1 MIRSH
6 TARPVHWQLTRREY
20 AHNPFGILIG
30 QACLYAEAS
39 ILLQTVW
46 NSFLFF
52 LCFRSCL
59 ITRLIRVRHIKIALV
74 LQSFITT
81 VAVIYIMYSA
91 SNLDQPSKW
100 EISFTDKRCQGC
112 CVMHNSSIQAIVG
125 ERHISEKLHKFSRAI
140 RQYDIPVEIMNVL
153 HEAEHLIEQFER
165 DLKQYNKLK
174 DSRMTQLQEK
184 LIEEDVLKE
193 QDLVPKA
200 KPKWNRQQN
209 KI

>member
-1 MIRSH
+1 
-6 TARPVHWQLTRREY
+6 
-20 AHNPFGILIG
+20 
-30 QACLYAEAS
+30 
-39 ILLQTVW
+39 
-46 NSFLFF
+46 
-52 LCFRSCL
+52 
-59 ITRLIRVRHIKIALV
+59 
-74 LQSFITT
+74 
-81 VAVIYIMYSA
+81 
-91 SNLDQPSKW
+91 
-100 EISFTDKRCQGC
+100 
-112 CVMHNSSIQAIVG
+112 
-125 ERHISEKLHKFSRAI
+125 
-140 RQYDIPVEIMNVL
+140 MNVL